1 MKPKTTISSKRQKSI
16 DADTGIEGHLRETL
30 PLPLC
35 STPSSSK
42 RRKGNDASQGI
53 IMFYYLICFLR
64 CMLILIIIFI
74 NAITE
79 KDVVFLNKITDITG
93 VQGEELENE
102 GTNLIYFCTISC
114 YSTLFSCYFIV
125 QNF

>member
-42 RRKGNDASQGI
+42 RRKGNDASKGI
-53 IMFYYLICFLR
+53 IMFYYFICFFR
-64 CMLILIIIFI
+64 CMSVLIIIFI
-74 NAITE
+74 KAITE
-79 KDVVFLNKITDITG
+79 KGVVFVNKITDITE

-102 GTNLIYFCTISC
+102 GTKFNLFLYHFMLLYIVFM
-114 YSTLFSCYFIV
+114 LFA
-125 QNF
+125 